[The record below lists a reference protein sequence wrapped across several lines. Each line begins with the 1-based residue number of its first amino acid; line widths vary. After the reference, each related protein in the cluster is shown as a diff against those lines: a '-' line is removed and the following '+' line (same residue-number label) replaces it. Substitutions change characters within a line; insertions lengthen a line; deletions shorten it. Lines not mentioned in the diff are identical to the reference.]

1 MNIALNQNQ
10 KVMEEAVASRYSDIV
25 KITSKGLKNFRVT
38 PPLLMVFE
46 KPLHSPG
53 YSVQM

>member
-10 KVMEEAVASRYSDIV
+10 KVMEEALASRYSDIV
-25 KITSKGLKNFRVT
+25 KITSKGLKNFRIT